1 MGDSEGIDTL
11 RLSQPVTEQDPER
24 PPHSCLVT
32 PHERGQPYPVLTL
45 PTEITAEIFA
55 HCLPT
60 LPSTPRTD
68 SAPLLL
74 GCICSTWRSIAVA
87 TPELWS
93 ALKIALSNTPVEL
106 IETWLSRAQNW
117 PLSLVV
123 DCFQSDG
130 KFIDVLQR
138 HSHTWHNV
146 ELGLPFEQFY
156 LFGPDLHLPML
167 KRLAIGA
174 MDYWA
179 PVSEPITAF
188 RKAPVMRHLRLLES
202 VLPAD
207 IVLPWAQLTSFE
219 SDALSSDEC
228 LAILKYTPNIAEC
241 RVGIYFAALDD
252 LPDVPPR
259 MSLISLC
266 ISSHLW
272 EVMDILDHIAA
283 PALQALDL
291 KRIVIAADYYL
302 PPLHRFLSTSGCQ
315 LREFA
320 IRIQDTDERLIK
332 GVIELLETQ
341 AALEKLELRDASL
354 GVLTAV
360 FRRLSDGSLF
370 LPQVCTLAASI
381 RVPTPQQINH
391 AFPEMLEALMHT
403 LSAPWAAPTAIG
415 SQIRSCTITYSRSF
429 CEDFDNLVAAFRPQL
444 EALEEHGVKIY
455 VGIHS

>member
-1 MGDSEGIDTL
+1 MGDSDCVDTP
-11 RLSQPVTEQDPER
+11 RLSQPATEPVPER
-24 PPHSCLVT
+24 PPHSCLVIA
-32 PHERGQPYPVLTL
+32 HERGKPCPVLTL

-93 ALKIALSNTPVEL
+93 ALKIALSKAPLEL

-138 HSHTWHNV
+138 HSHTWRDV

-156 LFGPDLHLPML
+156 SFGPDLHLPML

-174 MDYWA
+174 VDYCA
-179 PVSEPITAF
+179 PVGEPITAF
-188 RKAPVMRHLRLLES
+188 RRAPVMRHLRLLGS
-202 VLPAD
+202 VLPGD
-207 IVLPWAQLTSFE
+207 ITLPWAQLTSFE

-241 RVGIYFAALDD
+241 RVGIYFTALDD

-259 MSLISLC
+259 TSLISLC

-272 EVMDILDHIAA
+272 EVMDILDHIVA

-302 PPLHRFLSTSGCQ
+302 PPLHRFLSTSGCR
-315 LREFA
+315 LRELA
-320 IRIQDTDERLIK
+320 IRIQNTDESQIK

-341 AALEKLELRDASL
+341 AVLEELELRDASL

-360 FRRLSDGSLF
+360 FRRLSDSSSF
-370 LPQVCTLAASI
+370 LPQVCTLTASI
-381 RVPTPQQINH
+381 RVPNPQQINH
-391 AFPEMLEALMHT
+391 TFPEMLEALVHT
-403 LSAPWAAPTAIG
+403 LSAPRAAPTVIG
-415 SQIRSCTITYSRSF
+415 SGIRSCTITYRRSF
-429 CEDFDNLVAAFRPQL
+429 GEDFDNLVTAFRPQL

-455 VGIHS
+455 VGIRR